1 MKKIVIWIV
10 APVSV
15 LLLSL
20 IIFPYVFKDKILN
33 AIKNTANENIN
44 ARIGF
49 SNDINLSLLRHFPD
63 FTVGVKDL
71 NILGIGEFEKDTL
84 LSLNQL
90 NVTVD
95 LMSVITG
102 HQMKIERLEFI
113 KPMVHAI
120 ILENGHTN
128 LDIVKTDAD
137 TTPKPNVDTTT
148 SAFTVKLRHLGI
160 ENATIKYEDR
170 QGQTFS
176 VIENFNHNLSGDFT
190 QDLVDLKTSNSIDK
204 LTVSQSGITYLN
216 KAHLEWNASIDA
228 DLKSN
233 TYTLKENEIKLNQL
247 IFTLIGSVSQT
258 KDDMNVDLAFKAQKA
273 GIREFLSLIPGMY
286 TKDFEGVKTSGNLSF
301 TATAKGKYT
310 NTTIPAFNLTLNV
323 SDASIQYPSLPT
335 QVKNIQI
342 DLNISNSDGVPNNT
356 VVNLNRFLATIADD
370 EFEARLLTKN
380 LVTDPFVDAALKGRI
395 NMSTWSKAIPLST
408 DTKLSGIID
417 INILAKGF
425 ASQIENKLYD
435 KFDARGEIKVTNVS
449 IQRQEK
455 PKVVTIREALI
466 TLSPT
471 YITVNP
477 FKGNA
482 GLTDF
487 DISGE
492 INNFIP
498 YALKGDKI
506 QGKLSLKSGTLNVN
520 ELLSEE
526 NQSTTSAV
534 KTSDT
539 VKLSAPE
546 VPANIDFTFN
556 SNIGKIIYSN
566 IVIENLKGE
575 VVVRNKQIRFNE
587 IKFNTL
593 GSAITL
599 NGNYNTEIASK
610 PSTEM
615 ELSIKNLDIKKA
627 AITFNTIKK
636 LAPVAEN
643 MNGSISANV
652 SLKTALNSTLEV
664 DYNSLVA
671 SGQLE
676 VENAAIN
683 DVKVFNM
690 TAEILKNEN
699 WRNPGIEN
707 VKIRFSIEKGKIT
720 TEPFDMIISGQK
732 LTLYGTTGL
741 DQSINYTGIAQLP
754 TSVFGNI
761 AASANK
767 TLAEL
772 NKKAGTNVKSSG
784 TVNVKILI
792 NGTFSNP
799 LITTNLTELA
809 KNEAGDIAKQLKD
822 EAERKRK
829 ELEDKARQEFNKAK
843 AETEAKA
850 KAEAEKIRREA
861 EQKLKS
867 EEDRI
872 KKEAEQKAKSEKEK
886 LKKQAEEEAK
896 KKLKGIFKP

>member
-1 MKKIVIWIV
+1 
-10 APVSV
+10 
-15 LLLSL
+15 
-20 IIFPYVFKDKILN
+20 
-33 AIKNTANENIN
+33 
-44 ARIGF
+44 
-49 SNDINLSLLRHFPD
+49 
-63 FTVGVKDL
+63 
-71 NILGIGEFEKDTL
+71 
-84 LSLNQL
+84 
-90 NVTVD
+90 
-95 LMSVITG
+95 
-102 HQMKIERLEFI
+102 
-113 KPMVHAI
+113 
-120 ILENGHTN
+120 
-128 LDIVKTDAD
+128 
-137 TTPKPNVDTTT
+137 
-148 SAFTVKLRHLGI
+148 
-160 ENATIKYEDR
+160 
-170 QGQTFS
+170 
-176 VIENFNHNLSGDFT
+176 
-190 QDLVDLKTSNSIDK
+190 
-204 LTVSQSGITYLN
+204 
-216 KAHLEWNASIDA
+216 
-228 DLKSN
+228 
-233 TYTLKENEIKLNQL
+233 
-247 IFTLIGSVSQT
+247 
-258 KDDMNVDLAFKAQKA
+258 
-273 GIREFLSLIPGMY
+273 
-286 TKDFEGVKTSGNLSF
+286 
-301 TATAKGKYT
+301 
-310 NTTIPAFNLTLNV
+310 
-323 SDASIQYPSLPT
+323 
-335 QVKNIQI
+335 
-342 DLNISNSDGVPNNT
+342 
-356 VVNLNRFLATIADD
+356 
-370 EFEARLLTKN
+370 
-380 LVTDPFVDAALKGRI
+380 
-395 NMSTWSKAIPLST
+395 
-408 DTKLSGIID
+408 
-417 INILAKGF
+417 
-425 ASQIENKLYD
+425 
-435 KFDARGEIKVTNVS
+435 
-449 IQRQEK
+449 
-455 PKVVTIREALI
+455 
-466 TLSPT
+466 
-471 YITVNP
+471 
-477 FKGNA
+477 
-482 GLTDF
+482 
-487 DISGE
+487 
-492 INNFIP
+492 
-498 YALKGDKI
+498 
-506 QGKLSLKSGTLNVN
+506 
-520 ELLSEE
+520 
-526 NQSTTSAV
+526 
-534 KTSDT
+534 
-539 VKLSAPE
+539 
-546 VPANIDFTFN
+546 
-556 SNIGKIIYSN
+556 
-566 IVIENLKGE
+566 
-575 VVVRNKQIRFNE
+575 
-587 IKFNTL
+587 
-593 GSAITL
+593 
-599 NGNYNTEIASK
+599 
-610 PSTEM
+610 M